1 VDDFNN
7 MTVTIVV
14 NPGETRATIS
24 IEIFDDDRL
33 EGDEVFDVA
42 LEAGDTDGVIIGEPS
57 LAQVSISSEDG

>member
-1 VDDFNN
+1 MDDFNN

-33 EGDEVFDVA
+33 EGEEVFDAA
-42 LEAGDTDGVIIGEPS
+42 LEAGDTDGVVIGEPS
-57 LAQVSISSEDG
+57 LVQVSISSEDG

>member
-14 NPGETRATIS
+14 NPGETRAIIS
-24 IEIFDDDRL
+24 IDIFDDNRL
-33 EGDEVFDVA
+33 EGVEVFDVA

-57 LAQVSISSEDG
+57 LAEVSIFSEDG